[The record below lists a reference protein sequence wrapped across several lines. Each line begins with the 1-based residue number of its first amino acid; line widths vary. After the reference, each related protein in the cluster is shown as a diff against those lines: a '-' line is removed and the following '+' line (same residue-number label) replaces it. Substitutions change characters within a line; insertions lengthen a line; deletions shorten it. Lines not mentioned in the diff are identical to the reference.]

1 MLTERKIRD
10 AKPEPKARIIWDR
23 QVVGLGLKVFP
34 TGRKAFVLSYRVGGA
49 KRLATIARPG
59 ECNLAEARERAG
71 KELIR
76 IRGGEADPLTRR
88 TDRDSRPTVND
99 GLDWFFG
106 EWAPERV
113 RIGKNKPSTIREYR
127 LQADKYLRPALG
139 SLAIADVTRHHVEGM
154 VRRLSNRPTQRNRV
168 LAFTSRAFNLFEG
181 KEWRDQHSN
190 PARGIDKAREEARDR
205 TLSADEIQ
213 RLSAALA
220 GADDGANRSIIAAI
234 KVAMLSGLR
243 ISEVLGLQ
251 WNDVDMETGR
261 AILRDTKTGTRWHDL
276 PEPALDLIDSLSS
289 ASEFVFVRIKD
300 ERITYW
306 MVRELFNRV
315 CREAG
320 LVNLRL
326 HDMRRTVAT
335 MAAASG
341 VGSHVIRDLLGHKT
355 TAMAD
360 RYVRHVGNPV
370 REARERIGGEIAGL
384 MDC

>member
-1 MLTERKIRD
+1 MLTERRIRD
-10 AKPEPKARIIWDR
+10 AKPEPKPRIIWDR

-34 TGRKAFVLSYRVGGA
+34 TGRKAFVLSYRVNGA

-88 TDRDSRPTVND
+88 TDRDSRPTVD
-99 GLDWFFG
+99 QGLDRLFG
-106 EWAPERV
+106 EWAPER
-113 RIGKNKPSTIREYR
+113 IKLGKNKASTIREYR
-127 LQADKYLRPALG
+127 LQADKYVRPAIG
-139 SLAIADVTRHHVEGM
+139 KLAIADVTRQHVEAM

-168 LAFTSRAFNLFEG
+168 LAFTSRAFSLFEAW
-181 KEWRDQHSN
+181 EWREQHSN
-190 PARGIDKAREEARDR
+190 PARGIDKARESARDR
-205 TLSADEIQ
+205 TLSADEIG

-220 GADDGANRSIIAAI
+220 KVDGHHEPIVAAI

-243 ISEVLGLQ
+243 ISEVLGLR
-251 WNDVDMETGR
+251 WTDVDMETGR
-261 AILRDTKTGTRWHDL
+261 AKLRDTKTGDRWHDL
-276 PEPALDLIDSLSS
+276 PEPALDVIDRLGGV
-289 ASEFVFVRIKD
+289 SEFVFVRIKD
-300 ERITYW
+300 QLITYW
-306 MVRELFNRV
+306 MVRKLFDRV

-320 LVNLRL
+320 LSDVRL

-370 REARERIGGEIAGL
+370 REARNRIGGEIASI